1 MIPIASLPSDVGRNL
16 DGVLFDIDDTVLDHG
31 RLSLASLTALH
42 KLQASGLLAIGV
54 TGRPVAWGHVLARQW
69 PVNGMVTEN
78 GALWVIHEHKR
89 IATLDRLTPQER
101 QRRRSRLM
109 ALVSEVAAHF
119 PDVPPADDA
128 SSRLS
133 DFTLDIGETMSVSG
147 DRVAE
152 ITAFVRARGA
162 RVTRSSI
169 HLHMTFDTDDKASGV
184 LRFLSQ
190 IYSKDPTAS
199 RHRFAFIGDSENDAP
214 CFAAFETTVGV
225 ANFRGRPSLPP
236 RYVTQGPMG
245 TGFAEFVECLLRARG
260 FAA

>member
-31 RLSLASLTALH
+31 RLGLASLTALYR
-42 KLQASGLLAIGV
+42 LQAAGLLAIGV

-89 IATLDRLTPQER
+89 VVTLDRLTPSER
-101 QRRRSRLM
+101 AQRRTRLM
-109 ALVSEVAAHF
+109 ALVNEVAERF
-119 PDVPPADDA
+119 PDVAPADDA

-133 DFTLDIGETMSVSG
+133 DFTLDIGETVSVPG

-152 ITAFVRARGA
+152 VAAFASARGA

-190 IYSKDPTAS
+190 IYGKDPTAS
-199 RHRFAFIGDSENDAP
+199 RHRFAFIGDSDNDAP

-245 TGFAEFVECLLRARG
+245 TGFAEFVDRLLLARSL
-260 FAA
+260 AA